1 MTEFNKLFSITC
13 DLLTTFRGKEGE
25 NIVREVR
32 EVMQKSSSLKQFLYD
47 FYYNVK
53 ASKDN

>member
-1 MTEFNKLFSITC
+1 MTDFNKLFTITC

-25 NIVREVR
+25 KIVSDVCE
-32 EVMQKSSSLKQFLYD
+32 MIQSPSLKQFLYD
-47 FYYNVK
+47 FYYNIK